1 MKYNDFKT
9 EVTAGLVSKYDQ
21 QSLFSTPNTFSFN
34 EYYKTNS
41 SQVITIIKVY
51 YNSITSREDNQQY
64 LVDECQTAIIN
75 KAQESK

>member
-51 YNSITSREDNQQY
+51 YNSVKSREDIQEY
-64 LVDECQTAIIN
+64 LVTECQTAIIE
-75 KAQESK
+75 KATNNQ